1 MAIAWRGVAPDS
13 APGGLVFVV
22 SAGGYVWLERRVPL
36 EAAPAPGTV
45 ERAALGDRKLCDY
58 LAGKFG
64 EATLTTYDGDTGEAV
79 ARYTVTPE

>member
-1 MAIAWRGVAPDS
+1 VAPDS

-22 SAGGYVWLERRVPL
+22 TAGGYVWLERRVPL
-36 EAAPAPGTV
+36 EAAPPPGKV
-45 ERAALGDRKLCDY
+45 ERDAIGDRKLCDY

-79 ARYTVTPE
+79 YGWTVTPE